1 MTRGAGQRSAQPGI
15 TGPGMS
21 GRGITRPAQ
30 EGPAQD
36 GPALDGPALD
46 GPAQYEA
53 GITGRGRVIR
63 PQGGRGSER
72 AH

>member
-1 MTRGAGQRSAQPGI
+1 MTGGAGQRSAQPGI
-15 TGPGMS
+15 TGPGITGPGMS
-21 GRGITRPAQ
+21 GRGIT
-30 EGPAQD
+30 GPAQD
-36 GPALDGPALD
+36 GPAQG